1 MCAVLKLLHNE
12 LSYSVH
18 VVKKSTKYIFAAKQL
33 ELGMCYVFVIHLTS
47 MVIPAC
53 STLIYIFMR
62 DIHFFLSLF
71 HSNSTQ
77 THTNTPTHTHTH
89 KLMIQSNN
97 PIRSRDL
104 VFFLLK
110 WKILFGTHIS
120 TSIFTYG
127 FVVVVVAIIW
137 TWTALKRTDWKIEIF
152 QCSNF
157 ISELNNTQWSPMKR
171 HTVKYW
177 KKKKTA
183 TEKSKVSR
191 ETNVW

>member
-33 ELGMCYVFVIHLTS
+33 EFGMCYVFVIHLTS

-77 THTNTPTHTHTH
+77 THTNTPTQTHT
-89 KLMIQSNN
+89 Q
-97 PIRSRDL
+97 
-104 VFFLLK
+104 
-110 WKILFGTHIS
+110 
-120 TSIFTYG
+120 
-127 FVVVVVAIIW
+127 
-137 TWTALKRTDWKIEIF
+137 TDDSVE
-152 QCSNF
+152 
-157 ISELNNTQWSPMKR
+157 
-171 HTVKYW
+171 
-177 KKKKTA
+177 
-183 TEKSKVSR
+183 
-191 ETNVW
+191 